1 MSPLSDKVQ
10 GSGELLELAELA
22 ATCARD
28 LAGDIEIVSSM
39 ALRALA
45 LTTDSS
51 VLTAAANDFGFE
63 DVFARQVEAMGRE
76 GDLLLVHSTKG
87 SR

>member
-1 MSPLSDKVQ
+1 MSDKAQ
-10 GSGELLELAELA
+10 GLGELLELA
-22 ATCARD
+22 ATCACD

-45 LTTDSS
+45 LTTDRS

-63 DVFARQVEAMGRE
+63 NVFARQVEALGWE
-76 GDLLLVHSTKG
+76 GYLLLVHSTKG